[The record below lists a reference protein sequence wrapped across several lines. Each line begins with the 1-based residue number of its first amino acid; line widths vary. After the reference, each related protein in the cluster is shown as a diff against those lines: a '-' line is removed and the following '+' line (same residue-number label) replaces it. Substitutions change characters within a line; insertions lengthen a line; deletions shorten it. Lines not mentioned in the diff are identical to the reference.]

1 MVNRECS
8 LKKDLWILIDNMEFL
23 KQGEMAATFLI
34 LRIFTV
40 A

>member
-1 MVNRECS
+1 MINRECS